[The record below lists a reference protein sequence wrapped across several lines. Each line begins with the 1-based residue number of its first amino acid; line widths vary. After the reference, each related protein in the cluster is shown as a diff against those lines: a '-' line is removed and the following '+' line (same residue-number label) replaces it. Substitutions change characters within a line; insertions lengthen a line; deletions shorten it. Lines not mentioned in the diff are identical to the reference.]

1 MNKFKSLI
9 LAFSA
14 VFVMSAGLNSGFLN
28 AQEHSCSQ
36 DKKDL
41 KKSENVW
48 FNADTVKAG
57 EYDTGTMWTFEYAPK
72 DYLKKTY
79 NFNATDEW
87 LEKVRMS
94 ALRFATYCTASFVS
108 EDGLVMTNDHCSR
121 DNITAVSKPGE
132 NLQEKSFFAKSLEEE
147 RKVPGLFVDQMVFFK
162 DVTKEILDSCAK
174 VSDDQKPATIKRVSD
189 LIKDREKAANKLD
202 KVQIT
207 TLYNGGKY
215 SLYGYHT
222 YEDVRL
228 VFAPETD
235 IAFYGG
241 DPDNFTYPRYDFD
254 CTFYRVYDKDG
265 KPLKTKNFYKWST
278 DGAAENELVF
288 IVGNPG
294 STSRLQTTAQLAF
307 LRDVQYP
314 KTLEMLTRLMSM
326 YDGLIKEN
334 PANKEELQNTYFG
347 LSNSYKAI
355 SGQLKGL
362 RDPYLFARKVAWE
375 NKFRAAV
382 NANANLKALYGDLW
396 DKIAASREE
405 LKGMADESY
414 AIGVGNKFI
423 SGEYFGMAQELI
435 NIARDLQKPESD
447 RKPGNKGE
455 NLKTAAETIFPT
467 DLNMKVEK
475 QKVAMQVDKLN
486 KYLDKNL
493 DYVKAFTQGKE
504 GMDAAESILKASK
517 LNSKEAIQELIN
529 KGADGILK
537 SGDPFINFILSTEAR
552 KMELQKKAKDI
563 NSREVVYNQAIGK
576 ALFEVYGTKLPPDA
590 TFTLRIS
597 DGVVKG
603 YEYNG
608 TIAPAYTTFYGL
620 YEKYYSFNK
629 EYPYSLP
636 KSWQNPPA
644 DFNLSTK
651 YNFVTT
657 NDIIGGNSGSAMI
670 NKKGEVV
677 GLVFDGNIESLPGS
691 FIYTPDANR
700 AVGVHS
706 NGLLEAIKHIYKAT
720 RLSDELQAGKIK

>member
-9 LAFSA
+9 IAFSV
-14 VFVMSAGLNSGFLN
+14 VFVMSAGFNSSYITAQGNSG
-28 AQEHSCSQ
+28 SK
-36 DKKDL
+36 DKKTTQ
-41 KKSENVW
+41 KSENVW

-57 EYDTGTMWTFEYAPK
+57 DYDTGTMWTFEYAPK
-72 DYLKKTY
+72 DYLSKKY
-79 NFNATDEW
+79 NFTATDEW

-132 NLQEKSFFAKSLEEE
+132 NLQENSFFAKSLEEE
-147 RKVPGLFVDQMVFFK
+147 RKVPGLFVDQLVYFA
-162 DVTKEILDSCAK
+162 DVTKEIQDSSAK
-174 VSDDQKPATIKRVSD
+174 VSDDQKPATIKRVAD
-189 LIKDREKAANKLD
+189 LIKNREKAAKKLD

-207 TLYNGGKY
+207 SLYNGGKY
-215 SLYGYHT
+215 SLYGYKT
-222 YEDVRL
+222 YNDVRL
-228 VFAPETD
+228 VFSPETD

-254 CTFYRVYDKDG
+254 CTFYRVYDTDG

-288 IVGNPG
+288 VVGNPG

-307 LRDVQYP
+307 VRDVQYP
-314 KTLEMLTRLMSM
+314 RTLELLSQLMSM

-375 NKFRAAV
+375 NKFKAAV
-382 NANANLKALYGDLW
+382 NKDANLRALYGDLW

-405 LKGMADESY
+405 LKGIADESY
-414 AIGVGNKFI
+414 AIGTGNKFV
-423 SGEYFGMAQELI
+423 SGEYFAMAQQLI
-435 NIARDLQKPESD
+435 DLAKDLQLPEAD

-455 NLKTAAETIFPT
+455 NLKTAAETIFPA
-467 DLNMKVEK
+467 DMNMKIEK

-493 DYVKAFTQGKE
+493 GYVKDFTQGKS
-504 GMDAAESILKASK
+504 GIDAAESILKASK
-517 LNSKEAIQELIN
+517 LNSKESIQELIS

-537 SGDPFINFILSTEAR
+537 SGDPFINFLLSTEAR
-552 KMELQKKAKDI
+552 RMEIQKQSKDI
-563 NSREVVYNQAIGK
+563 NGREVVYSQAIGK

-597 DGVVKG
+597 DGIVKG

-608 TIAPAYTTFYGL
+608 TIAPPFTTFYGL
-620 YEKYYSFNK
+620 YEKYNSFNK

-636 KSWQNPPA
+636 KNWQNPPA
-644 DFNLSTK
+644 DFNLATK
-651 YNFVTT
+651 FNYVTT

-700 AVGVHS
+700 TVAVHS

-720 RLSDELQAGKIK
+720 RLSDELSAGKIK